1 MDITGIFDQATWQT
15 IFDFAAK
22 GGPIVLF
29 LLALSVLATAVVLL
43 KLWQFAWS
51 GVGRTGHAEK
61 GLRLWLSGERERAL
75 SEVKG
80 RRNPT
85 ARVVWFGMRGIQNG
99 ASEAHLRE
107 DVERIAL
114 GELANLRSYMRVL
127 DSTVQLAPLIG
138 LFGTVIGM
146 IYAFQALQDAGTE
159 ADPTVL
165 AGGIW
170 VALMTTAVGLAVAIP
185 TAFFNY
191 WLEGRIEREQQAM
204 EAALTSLLTGRVV
217 ELDALKAQPEQTM
230 GFANAAE

>member
-1 MDITGIFDQATWQT
+1 MFDQLALQPVLDLAT
-15 IFDFAAK
+15 K

-29 LLALSVLATAVVLL
+29 LMGLSIVATAVVIL
-43 KLWQFAWS
+43 KLWQFTWV
-51 GVGRTGHAEK
+51 GVARTGHAEK
-61 GLRLWLSGERERAL
+61 ALNAWLKGERDTAL
-75 SEVKG
+75 SLLQGK
-80 RRNPT
+80 RNPT
-85 ARVVWFGMRGIQNG
+85 ARVVRHGMQGIING
-99 ASEAHLRE
+99 ASDAHLRE

-114 GELANLRSYMRVL
+114 SELASLRAFTRVL
-127 DSTVQLAPLIG
+127 DATVQLAPLIG

-146 IYAFQALQDAGTE
+146 IYAFQSLQAAGAE

-191 WLEGRIEREQQAM
+191 WLEGRIEREQHAM
-204 EAALTSLLTGRVV
+204 EAALTSLLTGRVT
-217 ELDALKAQPEQTM
+217 ELERRVALPSKQST